1 MFDNH
6 FYLFFS
12 LPGSL
17 DSPVLHSMLRFA
29 RKSKPL
35 EEKEF
40 EIVRSCEPLEY
51 SLEPSSSKRESVS
64 EHSSPE
70 RCAIQDSDLKPA
82 WTDDDGGVVQE
93 DYCPIS
99 VLDIRNKIRKRTGD
113 EVSDSG
119 DDDSD
124 AQFSVRCTTKILR
137 DDKSAFLPDTNVI
150 EIRRVFDANRER
162 ISMASISSVD
172 FNSAFQMLL
181 TASEDSTLAMFKV
194 DGQENALLR
203 DRVFEKF
210 PLSSAKF
217 TVQGDRIV
225 LTGNTNNFRLYD
237 LQTGT
242 ETRAASFIGSTFEEI
257 LTNCQVSARQPNL
270 VALQNSANKVY
281 LADLRS
287 LEKVST
293 LQARGRI
300 QSYCFAK
307 EGTLLY
313 TLDASGTVF
322 VFDLRSKSPRMTH
335 QWVDEASIGGAAISG
350 SPDGQWI
357 ACGLSLIFSSR
368 LHQSTSSGEANV
380 HSCTG
385 KFLKSDSGFVNVYPS
400 SKVIQSTHPHPDK
413 SIANLRSRV
422 NLVTFHPSNEML
434 CIGSSE
440 QPAAIRLYHMHGR
453 RVFDNFPVRVGRLG
467 VASSI
472 AFSPGGKYM
481 SVGQGNG
488 RAALYSIAHYP
499 NY

>member
-1 MFDNH
+1 
-6 FYLFFS
+6 
-12 LPGSL
+12 
-17 DSPVLHSMLRFA
+17 MLRFA

-313 TLDASGTVF
+313 TVDASGTVF

-357 ACGLSLIFSSR
+357 ACG
-368 LHQSTSSGEANV
+368 
-380 HSCTG
+380 
-385 KFLKSDSGFVNVYPS
+385 SDSGFVNVYPS

-440 QPAAIRLYHMHGR
+440 QPAAVRLYHMHGR